1 MNLKEKGRILWKS
14 RQILFSK
21 IPRFFNMFI
30 GVSGYNHESAAAL
43 VDKNGILI
51 DYYREESLSR
61 IKGDKSFPRRA
72 IRKLLNS
79 NNLKIKD
86 IERVA
91 FYERPLSAFLHIVK
105 EASLNMPRSLGLLAH
120 QFRNFSH
127 SSVSCYLDF
136 AKEFKGL
143 ETKLIYSDHHLSHSL
158 TALSYS
164 NSKKDVC
171 SVVVD
176 GFGDRSTASISQIV
190 NPTEINELW
199 GCQYPVSLGLF
210 YSSITDYLG
219 FAINEGEYKVMGLAS
234 FGNSKSKSAKLVRG
248 LMDWDSTSNRIISD
262 MRYFDYHLSTSN
274 SFNSKLEDL
283 LGPARNP
290 FVRLIPGESDFQRC
304 ADIARGAQDLTI
316 YLLRKIFTHA
326 YKITSSRSFL
336 FSGGVSMNSASID
349 SLAQLPFIDEII
361 IPPSPGDAGCAI
373 GAAFYCYIKSNS
385 YSDLK
390 ISKPSLFP
398 TLKEIRDDEFLTEQI
413 IFNEFS
419 ILEKDEDEAFFKA
432 AQLISAGE
440 IIGTVLSQ
448 SETGPRALG
457 NRSLIC
463 DGKNNYA
470 VKNLNTVIKD
480 RSPFRPTAPAM
491 RYEIAKKYYKLR
503 PEIYDCYH
511 SMSATCKCLKNNAS
525 LKFPTTHV
533 DGTAR
538 IQIVENNSSL
548 EKLLSILEPMGIEIL
563 ANSSLNVSGEPTCFD
578 LVDGLMM
585 CSRTKLCYLLTDL
598 GLLKR
603 KT

>member
-1 MNLKEKGRILWKS
+1 
-14 RQILFSK
+14 
-21 IPRFFNMFI
+21 MFI
-30 GVSGYNHESAAAL
+30 GVTGYNHESSAAL
-43 VDKNGILI
+43 VDKNGVLI
-51 DYYREESLSR
+51 DFCREESLSR
-61 IKGDKSFPRRA
+61 IKGDKSFPKRA
-72 IRKLLNS
+72 INKILYS
-79 NNLKIKD
+79 NNLKIKN

-105 EASLNMPRSLGLLAH
+105 EASLHMPRSLDLLTH
-120 QFRNFSH
+120 QFRNFNR
-127 SSVSCYLDF
+127 SSVSCFLDF
-136 AKEFKGL
+136 AKFFKGL
-143 ETKLIYSDHHLSHSL
+143 ATKLFYSDHHLSHTL
-158 TALSYS
+158 TGLAYS
-164 NSKKDVC
+164 NSKKDIC

-176 GFGDRSTASISQIV
+176 GFGDRSTASISQIID
-190 NPTEINELW
+190 PTEINELW
-199 GCQYPVSLGLF
+199 ECPYPVSLGLF

-234 FGNSKSKSAKLVRG
+234 FGNSNSKSAKLVRG
-248 LMDWDSTSNRIISD
+248 LMDWDSTSNKLISD
-262 MRYFDYHLSTSN
+262 MSFFDYHLSTSN
-274 SFNSKLEDL
+274 SFSSKLEDL

-290 FVRLIPGESDFQRC
+290 FVQLNPESSDFQRC
-304 ADIARGAQDLTI
+304 ADIARGAQDLTT
-316 YLLRKIFTHA
+316 YLIEKIFTHA
-326 YKITSSRSFL
+326 HKITGSRRFL

-373 GAAFYCYIKSNS
+373 GAAYYCYIKSIPQSN
-385 YSDLK
+385 LN

-398 TLKEIRDDEFLTEQI
+398 SVKEKRNYEFLTEKI
-413 IFNEFS
+413 ISNEFNT
-419 ILEKDEDEAFFKA
+419 LERNEEDAFFKA
-432 AQLISAGE
+432 AELISAGE
-440 IIGTVLSQ
+440 IIGTVLSD

-463 DGKNNYA
+463 DGKNKDA
-470 VKNLNTVIKD
+470 VEFLNTVIKD

-503 PEIYDCYH
+503 PEIIDCYK
-511 SMSATCKCLKNNAS
+511 SMSATCKCLRGNVS

-548 EKLLSILEPMGIEIL
+548 DKLFSKLEPLGIEIL
-563 ANSSLNVSGEPTCFD
+563 ANSSLNVSGDPICFD
-578 LVDGLMM
+578 LVDGLMV
-585 CSRTKLCYLLTDL
+585 CSRTKLRYLLTDL

>member
-1 MNLKEKGRILWKS
+1 
-14 RQILFSK
+14 
-21 IPRFFNMFI
+21 MFI
-30 GVSGYNHESAAAL
+30 GVTGYNHESSAAL
-43 VDKNGILI
+43 VDKNGVLI
-51 DYYREESLSR
+51 DFYREESLSR
-61 IKGDKSFPRRA
+61 IKGDKSFPKRS
-72 IRKLLNS
+72 IKKLLVT

-105 EASLNMPRSLGLLAH
+105 EASLHMPKSLALLTH
-120 QFRNFSH
+120 QFRNFNR

-136 AKEFKGL
+136 LKSFRGL
-143 ETKLIYSDHHLSHSL
+143 ETKLIYSDHHLSHTL
-158 TALSYS
+158 TALAYS
-164 NSKKDVC
+164 NSKKDIC

-190 NPTEINELW
+190 DPTEINELW
-199 GCQYPVSLGLF
+199 ECPYPVSLGLF

-234 FGNSKSKSAKLVRG
+234 FGDSNSKSAKLVRE
-248 LMDWDSTSNRIISD
+248 LLDWDSTSNKLISD
-262 MRYFDYHLSTSN
+262 MSYFDYHLSTSN
-274 SFNSKLEDL
+274 SFSSKLEDL

-290 FVRLIPGESDFQRC
+290 FVNLNPENSDFQRC

-316 YLLRKIFTHA
+316 YLIEKIFTHA
-326 YKITSSRSFL
+326 HKITGSRRFL

-349 SLAQLPFIDEII
+349 HLAQMPFVDEII

-373 GAAFYCYIKSNS
+373 GAAYYSYIKSMPQSN
-385 YSDLK
+385 LN

-398 TLKEIRDDEFLTEQI
+398 SRKEKRNYEFFTEKI
-413 IFNEFS
+413 ISNEFN
-419 ILEKDEDEAFFKA
+419 ILEKNEDDAFFKA
-432 AQLISAGE
+432 AELISAGE
-440 IIGTVLSQ
+440 IIGTVLSS

-463 DGKNNYA
+463 DGKNKDA
-470 VKNLNTVIKD
+470 VKNLNTVIKN

-503 PEIYDCYH
+503 PEIIDCYK
-511 SMSATCKCLKNNAS
+511 SMSATCKCLKDNVS
-525 LKFPTTHV
+525 LEFPTTHV

-548 EKLLSILEPMGIEIL
+548 DKLFSKLEPLGIEIL
-563 ANSSLNVSGEPTCFD
+563 ANSSLNVSGDPTCFD
-578 LVDGLMM
+578 LVDGLMV
-585 CSRTKLCYLLTDL
+585 CSRTKLRYLLTDL

>member
-1 MNLKEKGRILWKS
+1 
-14 RQILFSK
+14 
-21 IPRFFNMFI
+21 MFI
-30 GVSGYNHESAAAL
+30 GVTGYNHESSAAL
-43 VDKNGILI
+43 VDRNGVLI
-51 DYYREESLSR
+51 DFCREESLSR
-61 IKGDKSFPRRA
+61 IKGDKSFPKRA
-72 IRKLLNS
+72 INKILDS
-79 NNLKIKD
+79 NNLKIKN

-105 EASLNMPRSLGLLAH
+105 EASLHMPRSLDLLTH
-120 QFRNFSH
+120 QFRNFNR

-136 AKEFKGL
+136 SKFFKGL
-143 ETKLIYSDHHLSHSL
+143 ETKLIYSDHHLSHTL
-158 TALSYS
+158 NALAYS
-164 NSKKDVC
+164 NSKKDIC

-190 NPTEINELW
+190 DPTEINELW
-199 GCQYPVSLGLF
+199 ECPYPVSLGLF

-234 FGNSKSKSAKLVRG
+234 FGNSNSKSAKLVRG
-248 LMDWDSTSNRIISD
+248 LMDWDSTSNKMISD
-262 MRYFDYHLSTSN
+262 MSFFDYHLSTSN
-274 SFNSKLEDL
+274 SFSSKLEDL

-290 FVRLIPGESDFQRC
+290 FVQLNPENSDFQRC
-304 ADIARGAQDLTI
+304 ADIARGAQDLTT
-316 YLLRKIFTHA
+316 YLIEKIFAHA
-326 YKITSSRSFL
+326 HKITGSRRFL

-373 GAAFYCYIKSNS
+373 GAAYYCYIKSIPQSN
-385 YSDLK
+385 LN
-390 ISKPSLFP
+390 ITKPSLFP
-398 TLKEIRDDEFLTEQI
+398 SIKEKRNYEFFTEKI
-413 IFNEFS
+413 ISNEFN
-419 ILEKDEDEAFFKA
+419 ILERNEDDAFFKA
-432 AQLISAGE
+432 AELISAGE
-440 IIGTVLSQ
+440 IIGTVLSS

-463 DGKNNYA
+463 DGKNQEA
-470 VKNLNTVIKD
+470 VENLNTVIKN

-503 PEIYDCYH
+503 PEIIDCYK
-511 SMSATCKCLKNNAS
+511 SMSATCKCLKDNVS

-548 EKLLSILEPMGIEIL
+548 DKLFSKLEPLGIEIL
-563 ANSSLNVSGEPTCFD
+563 ANSSLNVSGDPTCFD
-578 LVDGLMM
+578 LVDGLMV
-585 CSRTKLCYLLTDL
+585 CSRTKLRYLLTDL

>member
-1 MNLKEKGRILWKS
+1 
-14 RQILFSK
+14 
-21 IPRFFNMFI
+21 MFI
-30 GVSGYNHESAAAL
+30 GVTGYNHESSAAL
-43 VDKNGILI
+43 VDRNGVLI
-51 DYYREESLSR
+51 DFCREESLSR
-61 IKGDKSFPRRA
+61 IKGDKSFPKRA
-72 IRKLLNS
+72 INKILDS
-79 NNLKIKD
+79 NNLKIKNV
-86 IERVA
+86 ERVA

-105 EASLNMPRSLGLLAH
+105 EASLHMPRSLDLLTH
-120 QFRNFSH
+120 QFRNFNR

-136 AKEFKGL
+136 AKFFKGL
-143 ETKLIYSDHHLSHSL
+143 ETKLIYSDHHLSHTL
-158 TALSYS
+158 NALAYS
-164 NSKKDVC
+164 NSKKDIC

-190 NPTEINELW
+190 DPTEINELW
-199 GCQYPVSLGLF
+199 ECPYPVSLGLF

-234 FGNSKSKSAKLVRG
+234 FGNSNSKSAKLVRG
-248 LMDWDSTSNRIISD
+248 LMDWDSTSNKMISD
-262 MRYFDYHLSTSN
+262 MSFFDYHLSTSN
-274 SFNSKLEDL
+274 SFSSKLEDL

-290 FVRLIPGESDFQRC
+290 FVQLNPESSDFQRC
-304 ADIARGAQDLTI
+304 ADIARGAQDLTT
-316 YLLRKIFTHA
+316 YLIEKIFTHA
-326 YKITSSRSFL
+326 HKITGSRRFL

-373 GAAFYCYIKSNS
+373 GAAYYCYIKSIPQSN
-385 YSDLK
+385 LN

-398 TLKEIRDDEFLTEQI
+398 SIKEKRNYEFFTEKI
-413 IFNEFS
+413 ISNEFNVIERS
-419 ILEKDEDEAFFKA
+419 EDDAFFKA
-432 AQLISAGE
+432 AELISAGE
-440 IIGTVLSQ
+440 IIGTVLSS

-463 DGKNNYA
+463 DGKNKDA
-470 VKNLNTVIKD
+470 VENLNTVIKD

-503 PEIYDCYH
+503 PEIIDCYK
-511 SMSATCKCLKNNAS
+511 SMSATCKCLKDNVS

-548 EKLLSILEPMGIEIL
+548 DKLFSKLEPLGIEIL
-563 ANSSLNVSGEPTCFD
+563 ANSSLNVSGDPTCFD
-578 LVDGLMM
+578 LVDGLMV
-585 CSRTKLCYLLTDL
+585 CSRTKLRYLLTDL

>member
-1 MNLKEKGRILWKS
+1 
-14 RQILFSK
+14 
-21 IPRFFNMFI
+21 MFI

-43 VDKNGILI
+43 VDKNGKLI

-72 IRKLLNS
+72 IRKLLYS
-79 NNLKIKD
+79 NKIKIKD

-91 FYERPLSAFLHIVK
+91 FYERPLSAFLHTVK

-120 QFRNFSH
+120 QFRNFSR

-143 ETKLIYSDHHLSHSL
+143 ETKLIYADHHLSHSL

-164 NSKKDVC
+164 NSKKDLC

-190 NPTEINELW
+190 DSTEINELW
-199 GCQYPVSLGLF
+199 QCPYPVSLGLF

-234 FGNSKSKSAKLVRG
+234 FGDSNSKSANLVRG
-248 LMDWDSTSNRIISD
+248 LMDWDPTSDKIICEMS
-262 MRYFDYHLSTSN
+262 YFDYHISTLN
-274 SFNSKLEDL
+274 SFSSKLEDL

-290 FVRLIPGESDFQRC
+290 FTQLSQGDRDFQRC
-304 ADIARGAQDLTI
+304 ADIARGAQDLII
-316 YLLRKIFTHA
+316 YLLEKIFTHA
-326 YKITSSRSFL
+326 YKITSSRRFL

-373 GAAFYCYIKSNS
+373 GAAFYCYLKSNS
-385 YSDLK
+385 HNDLN

-398 TLKEIRDDEFLTEQI
+398 SIKEKQTDKFLTDQI
-413 IFNEFS
+413 IFNEFT
-419 ILEKDEDEAFFKA
+419 ILERYEEDAFLKA
-432 AQLISAGE
+432 AELISEGE
-440 IIGTVLSQ
+440 VIGTVLSS

-463 DGKNNYA
+463 DGKNKGA
-470 VKNLNTVIKD
+470 VKRLNTEIKN

-491 RYEIAKKYYKLR
+491 RYEVAKKYYKLR
-503 PEIYDCYH
+503 PEIYDCYK
-511 SMSATCKCLKNNAS
+511 SMSATCKCLEDNVS

-538 IQIVENNSSL
+538 IQIVENNSTL
-548 EKLLSILEPMGIEIL
+548 DKLFSKLEPLGIEIL
-563 ANSSLNVSGEPTCFD
+563 ANSSLNVSGDPTCFD
-578 LVDGLMM
+578 LVDGLMF
-585 CSRTKLCYLLTDL
+585 CTRTKLRYLLTDL
-598 GLLKR
+598 GLFIR
-603 KT
+603 KI